1 MSQMGKPEGRTQP
14 AISAHILAE
23 QVIEWYA
30 DNARALPWRGADVD
44 PWAVMV
50 SEFMLQQTPVNRVLP
65 VYEAWMAKWPAP
77 ADLAAASTGDA
88 VRMWGKLG
96 YPRRALRLYTAA
108 NAIVADHA
116 GVVPRDVAAL
126 KALPGVG
133 DYTAAAIAAFA
144 YGQRVAVVDTNVR
157 RVVHRAVV
165 GAADAGPSTTKADFA
180 LTDSLL
186 PSTAQRAALMSIGLM
201 ELGALVCTAANP
213 ACERC
218 PLLADCA
225 WVAAGRPAYGGKPK
239 RVQKFAG
246 TDRQVRGLLM
256 DVLRDNE
263 HAVAKADL
271 DVVWHDHDQ
280 RERALDG
287 LLRDG
292 LAVIDV
298 HGQFALPR

>member
-1 MSQMGKPEGRTQP
+1 MPRNATQS
-14 AISAHILAE
+14 AIGAHLLAE
-23 QVIEWYA
+23 RIIDWY
-30 DNARALPWRGADVD
+30 DVNARDLPWRGVDVD

-65 VYEAWMAKWPAP
+65 VFEAWMVKWPAP
-77 ADLAAASTGDA
+77 ADLAAESVGEA

-96 YPRRALRLYTAA
+96 YPRRALRLHAA
-108 NAIVADHA
+108 AGAIVADHG
-116 GVVPRDVAAL
+116 GVVPRDVDDL

-133 DYTAAAIAAFA
+133 DYTAAAIASFA
-144 YGQRVAVVDTNVR
+144 YGQRIAVVDTNVR
-157 RVVHRAVV
+157 RVVHRAVL
-165 GAADAGPSTTKADFA
+165 GAAEAGQSTTKADFA

-186 PSTAQRAALMSIGLM
+186 PSTPQRAARMSIGLM
-201 ELGALVCTAANP
+201 ELGALLCTATNP
-213 ACERC
+213 VCERC
-218 PLLADCA
+218 PLRTDCA
-225 WVAAGRPAYGGKPK
+225 WVAAGRPAYDGKPK

-263 HAVAKADL
+263 RAVTKADL
-271 DVVWHDHDQ
+271 DVVWQDADQ

-292 LAVIDV
+292 LAVIDEN
-298 HGQFALPR
+298 GLFALPD